1 MFTPPSRLDST
12 KGGEKG
18 ASSNS
23 SSIINDGRRSVRK
36 LLWMDR
42 EAMEQMTGCNEN
54 QHPPLFVQINT
65 EDNENNDNNHQP
77 TTTAAAARRSY
88 PVRPSQEYVGEFK
101 VTPEVHAGYAVTW
114 FGLSGAGVIMT
125 RKLLTRGR

>member
-1 MFTPPSRLDST
+1 MS
-12 KGGEKG
+12 GGRG
-18 ASSNS
+18 TGRGGGRGNS
-23 SSIINDGRRSVRK
+23 SSSTINDNDGRRSVRK

-42 EAMEQMTGCNEN
+42 EAMEQMTSCNEN

-65 EDNENNDNNHQP
+65 EDNNHQL
-77 TTTAAAARRSY
+77 TTTAATTTTRRSY

>member
-1 MFTPPSRLDST
+1 
-12 KGGEKG
+12 
-18 ASSNS
+18 
-23 SSIINDGRRSVRK
+23 
-36 LLWMDR
+36 MDR
-42 EAMEQMTGCNEN
+42 EAMEQMTSCNEN

-65 EDNENNDNNHQP
+65 EDNENNNNNHQL
-77 TTTAAAARRSY
+77 TTAAARTTTRRNY